1 MVKNITGGTRHK
13 SIARKHVSPS
23 NNNNN
28 NINKLRTPQNEHE
41 LFAIV
46 THYYGNGICKI
57 ITHNNLSLYAHIR
70 KKFSGRHKRYNLIH
84 THSIILVGIRHWEN
98 PFKNTDLLHVFNP
111 NITQSIIQL
120 FHFTLFQTIINNSE
134 SGLDNM
140 IEYADDS
147 GITIEPDVKPMRIE
161 DLEDEEDEID
171 IDEI

>member
-23 NNNNN
+23 NNNNNN

-46 THYYGNGICKI
+46 THYYGNCICKI

-120 FHFTLFQTIINNSE
+120 FHFTSFLQILNQSEDVSDNVYAITDINIV
-134 SGLDNM
+134 DN
-140 IEYADDS
+140 
-147 GITIEPDVKPMRIE
+147 KPSTAVTY
-161 DLEDEEDEID
+161 EEDDEAAIGV
-171 IDEI
+171 DEI